1 MVQWQGISE
10 FVAVA
15 ESESF
20 TGAAKRLTLSTAQ
33 VSRQI
38 SALEARLS
46 IKLFYRTTR
55 KVSLTQEGEL
65 FYRQCRAVLDA
76 LEAAER
82 DITNLQQTPHGN
94 IKLTAP
100 VTYGEQEILPLIND
114 FLRQYPDIRVNA
126 FLTNQNLDLI
136 EQGYDLAIRIGK
148 LENSSLRAKKLTR
161 RTNYVCASPAY
172 LERCG
177 TPRSLS
183 ALAGHNCLLG
193 TLDHWRF
200 WQNGQEK
207 NIRVKGNIRYNSGT
221 ALVDAALK
229 GMGLV
234 KLPHYYLQQHLE
246 SGQLVT
252 VLDDF
257 RQQEEVIWG
266 VYPDNRHLSPKIR
279 LLLDFLAEKL
289 AGK

>member
-1 MVQWQGISE
+1 MQWQGISE

-55 KVSLTQEGEL
+55 KVSLTQEGEV
-65 FYRQCRAVLDA
+65 FYRQCRAVLDD

-82 DITNLQQTPHGN
+82 GITNLQQTPRGN

-100 VTYGEQEILPLIND
+100 VTYGEQQVLPLIND
-114 FLRQYPDIRVNA
+114 FIQDYPDISVSA
-126 FLTNQNLDLI
+126 FLTNQNLDLV

-148 LENSSLRAKKLTR
+148 LENSSLMAKKLTR
-161 RTNYVCASPAY
+161 RNNYVCASPAY
-172 LERCG
+172 LKQHG
-177 TPRSLS
+177 IPDSLTD
-183 ALAGHNCLLG
+183 LGGHNCLLG
-193 TLDHWRF
+193 TLDHWCF
-200 WQNGQEK
+200 CHNGAEK

-229 GMGLV
+229 GIGLV
-234 KLPHYYLQQHLE
+234 KLPHYYLMQYLE
-246 SGQLVT
+246 TGQLVT
-252 VLDDF
+252 VLDKF
-257 RQQEEVIWG
+257 QQQEEIIWG
-266 VYPDNRHLSPKIR
+266 VYPGNRHLSPKIR
-279 LLLDFLAEKL
+279 LLLDFLADKL
-289 AGK
+289 A

>member
-126 FLTNQNLDLI
+126 
-136 EQGYDLAIRIGK
+136 
-148 LENSSLRAKKLTR
+148 
-161 RTNYVCASPAY
+161 
-172 LERCG
+172 
-177 TPRSLS
+177 
-183 ALAGHNCLLG
+183 
-193 TLDHWRF
+193 
-200 WQNGQEK
+200 
-207 NIRVKGNIRYNSGT
+207 
-221 ALVDAALK
+221 
-229 GMGLV
+229 
-234 KLPHYYLQQHLE
+234 
-246 SGQLVT
+246 
-252 VLDDF
+252 
-257 RQQEEVIWG
+257 
-266 VYPDNRHLSPKIR
+266 
-279 LLLDFLAEKL
+279 
-289 AGK
+289 